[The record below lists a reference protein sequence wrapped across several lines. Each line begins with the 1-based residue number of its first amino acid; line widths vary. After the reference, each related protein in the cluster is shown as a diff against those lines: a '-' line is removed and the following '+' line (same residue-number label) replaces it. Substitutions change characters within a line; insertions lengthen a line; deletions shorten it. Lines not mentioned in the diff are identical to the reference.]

1 MMKVA
6 LGSDH
11 AGFELKEAAKEVLE
25 EMGVEY
31 NDLGVHSYKR
41 VDYVPYGKEV
51 ALGVADG
58 KYDRGILFCGSG
70 IGMSI
75 VANKIAGIRAALCHE
90 PYTARL
96 SREHNDANVLVLA
109 GRTTGPGIAA
119 EIIRV
124 WLTTPFA
131 GGRHQKRLD
140 QVKELEK

>member
-1 MMKVA
+1 MKVV

-11 AGFELKEAAKEVLE
+11 AGFELKEAVKEVLE

-31 NDLGVHSYKR
+31 DDLGTHSSKR

-51 ALGVADG
+51 AQKVADG
-58 KYDRGILFCGSG
+58 SYDRGILFCGSG

-90 PYTARL
+90 PFTARL
-96 SREHNDANVLVLA
+96 SRQHNDANVLVLA
-109 GRTTGPGIAA
+109 GRIIAPGMAG

-131 GGRHQKRLD
+131 GGRHQRRLD
-140 QVKELEK
+140 QIKELEK

>member
-1 MMKVA
+1 MKVA

-11 AGFELKEAAKEVLE
+11 AGFELKETMKQVLE

-31 NDLGVHSYKR
+31 DDLGTHSNER

-51 ALGVADG
+51 AQRVAEG
-58 KYDRGILFCGSG
+58 NYDRGILFCGSG

-90 PYTARL
+90 PFTARL
-96 SREHNDANVLVLA
+96 SRQHNDANVLVLA
-109 GRTTGPGIAA
+109 GRITAPGMAG

-124 WLTTPFA
+124 WLTTSFA
-131 GGRHQKRLD
+131 GGRHQRRLD
-140 QVKELEK
+140 QIKELEK

>member
-1 MMKVA
+1 MKVA

-11 AGFELKEAAKEVLE
+11 AGFELKEAVKEVLQ

-31 NDLGVHSYKR
+31 EDLGVHSYER

-51 ALGVADG
+51 AQGVADG
-58 KYDRGILFCGSG
+58 RYGRGILFCGSG
-70 IGMSI
+70 IGMTI

-90 PYTARL
+90 PFTARL

-109 GRTTGPGIAA
+109 GRTTAPGMAG

-124 WLTTPFA
+124 WLTTSFA

-140 QVKELEK
+140 LIKELEK

>member
-1 MMKVA
+1 MKVA

-11 AGFELKEAAKEVLE
+11 AGFELKETMKQVLE

-31 NDLGVHSYKR
+31 DDLGTHSNER

-51 ALGVADG
+51 AQRVAEG
-58 KYDRGILFCGSG
+58 NYDRGILFCGSG

-75 VANKIAGIRAALCHE
+75 VANKIAGIRAALCHD

-96 SREHNDANVLVLA
+96 SRQHNDANVLVLA
-109 GRTTGPGIAA
+109 GRLIAPGMAG

-131 GGRHQKRLD
+131 GGRHQRRLD
-140 QVKELEK
+140 QIKELEK

>member
-1 MMKVA
+1 MKVA

-11 AGFELKEAAKEVLE
+11 AGFELKETMKQVLE

-31 NDLGVHSYKR
+31 DDLGTHSNER

-51 ALGVADG
+51 AQRVAEG
-58 KYDRGILFCGSG
+58 NYDRGILFCGSG

-90 PYTARL
+90 PFTARL
-96 SREHNDANVLVLA
+96 SRQHNDANVLVLA
-109 GRTTGPGIAA
+109 GRITAPEMAG

-124 WLTTPFA
+124 WLTTSFA
-131 GGRHQKRLD
+131 GGRHQRRLD
-140 QVKELEK
+140 QIKELEK